1 MPPCPLGETGAPGWS
16 PGRGLMLV
24 GLSGGVAMPR
34 VRLLVQID
42 HELVEAKKSL
52 AFWRDQTLL
61 LADTKLQACAVAQV
75 EAYERV
81 IKQLVAVQEQLFSI
95 EGC

>member
-1 MPPCPLGETGAPGWS
+1 
-16 PGRGLMLV
+16 MLV
-24 GLSGGVAMPR
+24 GLSGGVSVPR

-42 HELVEAKKSL
+42 HELVEAKKAL
-52 AFWRDQTLL
+52 AFWREQALL
-61 LADTKLQACAVAQV
+61 LADIKLQACAVGQV

-81 IKQLVAVQEQLFSI
+81 IRQLIAVQEQLFSM